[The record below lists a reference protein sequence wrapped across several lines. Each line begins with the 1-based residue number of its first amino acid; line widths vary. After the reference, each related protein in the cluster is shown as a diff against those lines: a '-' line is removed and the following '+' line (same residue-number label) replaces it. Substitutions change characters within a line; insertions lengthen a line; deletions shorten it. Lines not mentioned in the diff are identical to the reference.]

1 MVFTTLLFREGLS
14 RKERA
19 RANGLVGTSHRVN
32 AAEQASMV
40 KRAGWKL
47 VVQSDVTAEYAE
59 TMRRNLRAYEAR
71 SVLARKV
78 MGKTEFENRMERERR
93 YLQGIEDGLL
103 RRELF
108 AAQTGTKA
116 T

>member
-1 MVFTTLLFREGLS
+1 MAFTTLLFREGLS

-19 RANGLVGTSHRVN
+19 RANGLVATGHRVN

-40 KRAGWKL
+40 KRAGWEL

-59 TMRRNLRAYEAR
+59 TVRRDLRAYESR
-71 SVLARKV
+71 SILARKV
-78 MGKTEFENRMERERR
+78 LGKTEFENRMERRRR

-103 RRELF
+103 RRDLF
-108 AAQTGTKA
+108 VAQTRE
-116 T
+116 

>member
-1 MVFTTLLFREGLS
+1 MVFTTLLFREGLT

-19 RANGLVGTSHRVN
+19 RANSLVATGHRVN
-32 AAEQASMV
+32 ADEQASMV

-47 VVQSDVTAEYAE
+47 LVQSDVTAEYAE
-59 TMRRNLRAYEAR
+59 IVRRNLHAYETR
-71 SVLARKV
+71 SILAQEVLGEA
-78 MGKTEFENRMERERR
+78 EFENRMERRRR

-108 AAQTGTKA
+108 AAQTRS
-116 T
+116 